1 MSAELNDSSL
11 NWFSVPS
18 DEFWSMSS
26 VYSGISS
33 QSWPLAGCHEREG
46 GCQNWRRSFCEGVFE
61 AGRSFRILSHG
72 CQALSFE
79 YWESSLALDC
89 ASD

>member
-33 QSWPLAGCHEREG
+33 QSWPLAGCHEREEG
-46 GCQNWRRSFCEGVFE
+46 FQNWRRSFCGVVCE
-61 AGRSFRILSHG
+61 DCRSYHILNRE
-72 CQALSFE
+72 C
-79 YWESSLALDC
+79 
-89 ASD
+89 